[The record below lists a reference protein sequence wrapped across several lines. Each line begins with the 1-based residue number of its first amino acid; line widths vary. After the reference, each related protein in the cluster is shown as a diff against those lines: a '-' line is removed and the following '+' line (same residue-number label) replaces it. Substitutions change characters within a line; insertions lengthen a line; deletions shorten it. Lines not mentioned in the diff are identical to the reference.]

1 MDPRARADVAGLV
14 RARLADAMEANQQ
27 VDLVQVYAFAE
38 LALITPG
45 LDAQAVTAARRVR
58 SE

>member
-1 MDPRARADVAGLV
+1 
-14 RARLADAMEANQQ
+14 